1 MAALTTCA
9 GLAHAPDQAPRSPA
23 AFASQVPAWAGVCTP
38 PYSATAQPKTSTTRA
53 QTATAAAHSR
63 LPRHAGPARDRFRW
77 RAAAPG
83 RAGDDGGGFG
93 CRTGAVDT
101 IALQSGTVAALSCH
115 TRLPQTHPPP
125 GKNYPKGIYSHATLI
140 SRPGGARDHLDRRTA
155 WRPRHAPRPTTIR
168 RRP

>member
-9 GLAHAPDQAPRSPA
+9 GLAHAPDQAPRSPV
-23 AFASQVPAWAGVCTP
+23 ASANQAPAWAGDCTP
-38 PYSATAQPKTSTTRA
+38 PYSAIAQPNTTTTRP
-53 QTATAAAHSR
+53 QTATAAAHSSLPHR
-63 LPRHAGPARDRFRW
+63 LGPARDRFRC
-77 RAAAPG
+77 RTAAWG
-83 RAGDDGGGFG
+83 RAGDDRGGSGF
-93 CRTGAVDT
+93 RTGAVDT